1 MKQEYALLKRS
12 KVDVDRFA
20 FVCDGEVVANFTAG
34 QLFSTMQKL
43 KHAEVIKDVDVLW
56 RDGTRTVEELRVVE
70 QRRFVHFD
78 TCEYDHSICLLMR
91 AQGLPV
97 ELSVPVDVRKLFDEQ
112 GPFIAE
118 IRVPSELVADLHPAL
133 ERFIPDEDDVM
144 DEDEDEYD
152 DDEADDLEEDDD
164 FGFRPEDIRQQLS
177 DFNYRSPDWVVTMT
191 DAQVDEV
198 NRLEVGLD
206 PDIELPRAADAKDEF
221 F

>member
-1 MKQEYALLKRS
+1 MKQEYTLLKRS
-12 KVDVDRFA
+12 KVDVNRFA
-20 FVCDGEVVANFTAG
+20 FVCDGTVVANFTAG
-34 QLFSTMQKL
+34 QLFVTMQKL
-43 KHAEVIKDVDVLW
+43 KHADAIKNVDVLW

-70 QRRFVHFD
+70 QRRFIQFD
-78 TCEYDHSICLLMR
+78 TLEYEHSICLLLR

-97 ELSVPVDVRKLFDEQ
+97 ELSVPVDVRKLFDKQ
-112 GPFIAE
+112 GPFITE

-133 ERFIPDEDDVM
+133 ERFIPDEDDDM
-144 DEDEDEYD
+144 DEDFDE
-152 DDEADDLEEDDD
+152 DDEAEDLNDTD
-164 FGFRPEDIRQQLS
+164 FGFRPEDIRRQLG

-198 NRLEVGLD
+198 NHLEVGID